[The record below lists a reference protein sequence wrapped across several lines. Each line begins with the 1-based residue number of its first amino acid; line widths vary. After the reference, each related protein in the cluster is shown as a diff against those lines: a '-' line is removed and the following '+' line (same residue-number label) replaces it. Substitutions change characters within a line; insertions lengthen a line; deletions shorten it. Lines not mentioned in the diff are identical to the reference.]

1 MTCSN
6 GVGDPG
12 YNGFGERTTIREGRM
27 SSEAYVIIKQNE
39 YMKRFRRA
47 EALDPAKARP
57 LAELGVKP
65 GRIFRRMADKD
76 VFRPGRTPETYY
88 LDESAAEDFVAARR
102 RRALYTMLL
111 VIVVAALMFFLNR
124 R

>member
-1 MTCSN
+1 
-6 GVGDPG
+6 
-12 YNGFGERTTIREGRM
+12 
-27 SSEAYVIIKQNE
+27 
-39 YMKRFRRA
+39 MKRFRRA
-47 EALDPAKARP
+47 EAMDPAKARP

-65 GRIFRRMADKD
+65 DRIFRRMADKD
-76 VFRPGRTPETYY
+76 VFRPGRAPETYY